1 MSEVFRNYL
10 NSIRREFAD
19 HPLDIDTVGDD
30 PYAFFEKW
38 FDEAVGAEAL
48 DPYAMNLATVSKENR
63 PSVRTVYMR
72 DIDKNG
78 LVFYTN
84 YTSSKAQDIEE
95 NPYVSV
101 NFFWVELDRQIRF
114 KGIVKKVESEQSDAY
129 FSHRPR
135 ESKIGAWASHQSG
148 ELKSREELLNAFKE
162 IEERYK
168 DQEIARPPF
177 WGGFRLEPDEIE
189 FWQGRPMRLH
199 DRIVF
204 TKDNKGS
211 WIKKRL
217 AP

>member
-19 HPLDIDTVGDD
+19 HALDIDTVGDD

-48 DPYAMNLATVSKENR
+48 DPYAMNLATVSKENKA
-63 PSVRTVYMR
+63 SVRTVYMR
-72 DIDKNG
+72 DIDKDG

-84 YTSSKAQDIEE
+84 YNSSKAKDIEE
-95 NPYVSV
+95 NPYVSA

-114 KGIVKKVESEQSDAY
+114 KGKVTKVEEEQSDAY

-148 ELKSREELLNAFKE
+148 ELRSREELLNAFKE
-162 IEERYK
+162 IEEKYK
-168 DQEIARPPF
+168 DKEIPRPPF
-177 WGGFRLEPDEIE
+177 WGGFRLAPDEIE

-204 TKDNKGS
+204 IKEKAS